1 MRANN
6 RGGVTRAPLSAVLA
20 FAIVP
25 VLFHL
30 VIVATRHARLGPAL
44 SLPVLFK
51 IGFVTASALAHWGIY
66 ASLLITF
73 GLTLRPGR
81 EPLITTMARR
91 MHGDLS
97 DEMVWYT
104 GRVTQAWCCFFA
116 FQLTVSVTLFC
127 SGRLVLW
134 STFVNILDI
143 PMVAAMFSAE
153 YFCRLRLLRDPPRH
167 SFAAILSMV
176 TNPSGRP
183 ASKQLLPV
191 NMAAP
196 D

>member
-1 MRANN
+1 MRDAN
-6 RGGVTRAPLSAVLA
+6 RRGVTRAPLSAVLA

-30 VIVATRHARLGPAL
+30 VIVATRHARLGPTL
-44 SLPVLFK
+44 SVPGLFK
-51 IGFVTASALAHWGIY
+51 IGFVTVSALSHWGIY
-66 ASLLITF
+66 TSLLLTF
-73 GLTLRPGR
+73 GLTLRAGR

-91 MHGDLS
+91 MHGELS
-97 DEMVWYT
+97 GEMVWYT

-127 SGRLVLW
+127 SGRLVWW

-143 PMVAAMFSAE
+143 PMVVTMFSAE
-153 YFCRLRLLRDPPRH
+153 YFCRLRLLRNPPRH
-167 SFAAILSMV
+167 SFAAILNMV
-176 TNPSGRP
+176 TNPNGN
-183 ASKQLLPV
+183 AETKQMVPV
-191 NMAAP
+191 NMAAR